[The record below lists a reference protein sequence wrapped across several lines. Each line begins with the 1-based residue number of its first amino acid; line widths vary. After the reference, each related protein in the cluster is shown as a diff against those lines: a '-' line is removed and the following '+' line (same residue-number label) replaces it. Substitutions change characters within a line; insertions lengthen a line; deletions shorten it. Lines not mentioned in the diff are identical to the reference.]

1 MRFLHIIF
9 SALSLLASVNAS
21 SSTDILVWP
30 VGSAQPSVLAR
41 VTYDPATMKSN
52 LLSYTPPQTQDD
64 GLVRVGLY
72 TSTPTSNKQWV
83 GSLVSA
89 SSFSGNEQPTIRLHL
104 GPANE
109 VYHVSLG
116 ASSATQDP
124 ATGAQVDL
132 VANELGAQPHLNR
145 PVVVNPDGGNAE
157 EPEEKSL
164 LQRYW
169 WLLPIIF
176 FLTMSG
182 GGGGEGQ
189 S

>member
-1 MRFLHIIF
+1 MRFLQMIL
-9 SALSLLASVNAS
+9 SALSLLVSVNAS
-21 SSTDILVWP
+21 SPVTDILYWP
-30 VGSAQPSVLAR
+30 VGSAQPSILAR
-41 VTYDPATMKSN
+41 VTYDSASMKSDV
-52 LLSYTPPQTQDD
+52 LSYTPPKNQDD

-72 TSTPTSNKQWV
+72 TSAPTNNKQWV

-89 SSFSGNEQPTIRLHL
+89 SSLTGNGQPTIRLHL

-116 ASSATQDP
+116 APSAIQGSSNS
-124 ATGAQVDL
+124 AQVDL

-169 WLLPIIF
+169 WLLPILF

-182 GGGGEGQ
+182 GGEGQ